1 MKFQNTSSTL
11 SISLSSSELWYLAQ
25 AFGPG
30 WIFGIDDPTEG
41 FSDEEK
47 RQFEEKA
54 QTALSKEGLLVPT
67 GGNQIQIDEMLGGM
81 VYSLLHSKDMLIVR
95 NARSDAE
102 QFFHFLPQWQLE
114 LCRIDE
120 EYELILFKNRKDLF
134 QHVLF
139 SNEIKTEA
147 FNVNGKFSISARDLE
162 MAAYQFESGKEILAR
177 ELFTNGFGSLPPFG
191 QFLEGYLSPEFHLIF
206 DLLYDRND
214 KKHIHSARNEIMQM
228 NGTLYWVSHD
238 EAGEEVT
245 EMMNFTS
252 ISLSQAE
259 KRFNNMLPK
268 E

>member
-1 MKFQNTSSTL
+1 MKLRNKTDSL
-11 SISLSSSELWYLAQ
+11 SISISSSELWYLTQ
-25 AFGPG
+25 FFGPG
-30 WIFGIDDPTEG
+30 WIFGVDNPTEG
-41 FSDEEK
+41 LSQEEK
-47 RQFEEKA
+47 LQFEEKA
-54 QTALSKEGLLVPT
+54 QTTLSKEGLLLLT

-120 EYELILFKNRKDLF
+120 EYELTLFKNRKDLF

-147 FNVNGKFSISARDLE
+147 FNVNGKFRISARDLE

-177 ELFTNGFGSLPPFG
+177 ELFTNGFGSLPPFD

-206 DLLYDRND
+206 DMLYDRND

-238 EAGEEVT
+238 EAGEEAT

-252 ISLSQAE
+252 ISPSQAE
-259 KRFNNMLPK
+259 KRFFNMIPRK
-268 E
+268 